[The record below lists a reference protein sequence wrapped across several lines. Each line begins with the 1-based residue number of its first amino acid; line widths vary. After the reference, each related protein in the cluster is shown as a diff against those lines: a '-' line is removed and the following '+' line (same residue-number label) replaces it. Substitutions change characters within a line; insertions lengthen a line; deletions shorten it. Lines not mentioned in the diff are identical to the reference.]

1 MATAVRDLMTPNP
14 TVLPAG
20 TSIADAA
27 RAMRDQD
34 IGAIVVETERGPAIA
49 TDRDIVVRGVAEG
62 ADIEAVPVEAVC
74 SREVATVAPD
84 STIESALQLMQEKAV
99 RRLLVLE
106 GHAPV
111 GVLSLGDVAEE
122 QRAGPVLDSI
132 SRAVPNR

>member
-34 IGAIVVETERGPAIA
+34 IGAVVVETERGPAIA

-62 ADIEAVPVEAVC
+62 ADVDSMPIEAVC
-74 SREVATVAPD
+74 SREVTSVTP
-84 STIESALQLMQEKAV
+84 ESSVDAALALMRQNAL

-106 GHAPV
+106 DGAPV
-111 GVLSLGDVAEE
+111 GVLSIGDLTLERDA
-122 QRAGPVLDSI
+122 ADALTSI